1 MNNVTHHGQ
10 TVNQGW
16 INSLDYA
23 CMHYNLNFQHSNSNY
38 ENKDDYYGSM
48 AINLAFIDIAKS
60 TALI

>member
-1 MNNVTHHGQ
+1 
-10 TVNQGW
+10 
-16 INSLDYA
+16 
-23 CMHYNLNFQHSNSNY
+23 MHYNLNFQHSNSNY